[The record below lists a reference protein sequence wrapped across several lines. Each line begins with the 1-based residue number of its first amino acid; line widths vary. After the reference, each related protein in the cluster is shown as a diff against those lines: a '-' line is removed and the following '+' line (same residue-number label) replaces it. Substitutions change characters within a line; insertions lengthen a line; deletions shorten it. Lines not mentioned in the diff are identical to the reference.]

1 VSKSWIDE
9 IIESASPKAAR
20 AVYWA
25 GEVEFL
31 AATESD
37 ITGRTVKLR
46 TLRGPEEFGSPNPFA
61 LATRKRNGF
70 AGTFFEMTLSLLAG
84 AEGYEEPRSHS
95 TVLLNWSD
103 GPKGATI
110 TLKVSDEQLL
120 HPFMFCKRPSA
131 GVLGT
136 RWMAVF
142 VELTDDEQPVDQEK
156 AQFTIRDSRIEN
168 DPFVQAGLQD
178 DARHPHPYG
187 VVAKLAKPMSYAQ
200 NAAILMQAPAFAMY
214 LQERVDGNRQW
225 DVDSIDT
232 WLKAKLGI
240 KSKTELNEPGTART
254 AFDAI
259 KSNYIDWSGRSQYS
273 KI

>member
-1 VSKSWIDE
+1 MSKSWIDE

-168 DPFVQAGLQD
+168 DKS
-178 DARHPHPYG
+178 H
-187 VVAKLAKPMSYAQ
+187 MSYAQ
-200 NAAILMQAPAFAMY
+200 NIGILIKSPAFALY
-214 LQERVDGNRQW
+214 LQERVDGNRAW
-225 DVDSIDT
+225 DADSIDT

-240 KSKTELNEPGTART
+240 KSKTELNLPCPART
-254 AFDAI
+254 ACEAI
-259 KSNYIDWSGRSQYS
+259 RSNYIEWSGRSQYS
-273 KI
+273 KL